1 MNRKEDFK
9 LKFYNVI
16 YKSIYLEEAE
26 NIVTVTPFL
35 NKELA
40 MNYIKREIKEI
51 KKEVDED
58 KIEDYCVEETED
70 SYERYL
76 AGRSAEDSVSI
87 YIEENDFYD
96 EKELLQEEQELK
108 QKKED
113 EKENENTEKNKEAD
127 YDI

>member
-1 MNRKEDFK
+1 
-9 LKFYNVI
+9 
-16 YKSIYLEEAE
+16 
-26 NIVTVTPFL
+26 
-35 NKELA
+35 

-51 KKEVDED
+51 KKQVDED
-58 KIEDYCVEETED
+58 EIEDYCIEETED

-108 QKKED
+108 QKKEN